1 MSAKPTTVTQYLA
14 SLEPERRKAL
24 QAVRKVVKANL
35 DPKVKEGIQY
45 GMIGYFIPHS
55 VYPDGYHCSP
65 DQPLPF
71 MSVASQKNHMAVYLF
86 CIYGDEAEA
95 ARFEKQWAR
104 SGKRL
109 DMGKSC
115 VRFKKLED
123 LCLETIGAAIKRMTA
138 ARFIEHYERNVVS
151 ATARRKKAARKKTA
165 AKKTASR
172 KAPTK
177 NASPKKAS
185 KKAPAKR
192 ATAKRAAKK
201 TAARK
206 PTTRKKAATRTSKAG
221 AASTKKK
228 ATRKTSA
235 RKAPARKAR

>member
-14 SLEPERRKAL
+14 ALPPERKRAL

-65 DQPLPF
+65 EQPLPF
-71 MSVASQKNHMAVYLF
+71 MSIASQKNHMAVYLF

-151 ATARRKKAARKKTA
+151 ATARRKKATRKKAT
-165 AKKTASR
+165 
-172 KAPTK
+172 
-177 NASPKKAS
+177 S
-185 KKAPAKR
+185 KKATPKPA
-192 ATAKRAAKK
+192 
-201 TAARK
+201 
-206 PTTRKKAATRTSKAG
+206 TRKKAATRTSKAG

-228 ATRKTSA
+228 ATRKTPA

>member
-65 DQPLPF
+65 EQPLPF
-71 MSVASQKNHMAVYLF
+71 MSIASQKNHMAVYLF

-172 KAPTK
+172 KAP
-177 NASPKKAS
+177 AKKA
-185 KKAPAKR
+185 
-192 ATAKRAAKK
+192 AAKK
-201 TAARK
+201 KAARK
-206 PTTRKKAATRTSKAG
+206 PATRKKAATRTSKAG

-228 ATRKTSA
+228 ATRRTSA
-235 RKAPARKAR
+235 RKAPDRKAR

>member
-65 DQPLPF
+65 EQPLPF
-71 MSVASQKNHMAVYLF
+71 MSIASQKNHMAVYLF

-109 DMGKSC
+109 DMGKGC
-115 VRFKKLED
+115 VRVRSLEEVPLD
-123 LCLETIGAAIKRMTA
+123 VLGRAIKRITA
-138 ARFIEHYERNVVS
+138 KRFVEAYESGQEGTS
-151 ATARRKKAARKKTA
+151 AGEKLARRKAKEGGAPAAAAGSSARVRKAQSKKA
-165 AKKTASR
+165 AKK
-172 KAPTK
+172 K
-177 NASPKKAS
+177 
-185 KKAPAKR
+185 
-192 ATAKRAAKK
+192 AAKK
-201 TAARK
+201 KVAA
-206 PTTRKKAATRTSKAG
+206 KKAVSK
-221 AASTKKK
+221 
-228 ATRKTSA
+228 R
-235 RKAPARKAR
+235 PARKTGGR

>member
-65 DQPLPF
+65 EQPLPF
-71 MSVASQKNHMAVYLF
+71 MSIASQKNHMAVYLF

-172 KAPTK
+172 KAP
-177 NASPKKAS
+177 AKKA
-185 KKAPAKR
+185 
-192 ATAKRAAKK
+192 AAKK
-201 TAARK
+201 KAARK
-206 PTTRKKAATRTSKAG
+206 PATRKKAATRTSKAG

-228 ATRKTSA
+228 ATRRTSA

>member
-1 MSAKPTTVTQYLA
+1 MSQKPTTVTQYLA
-14 SLEPERRKAL
+14 TLEPDRKKAL
-24 QAVRKVVKANL
+24 QAVRKVIKANL

-115 VRFKKLED
+115 VRFKNLED

-151 ATARRKKAARKKTA
+151 ATARKKKAARKKTA

-177 NASPKKAS
+177 KAAPKKAA
-185 KKAPAKR
+185 KGKAA
-192 ATAKRAAKK
+192 ATAPSGPSYKQMR
-201 TAARK
+201 
-206 PTTRKKAATRTSKAG
+206 SEG
-221 AASTKKK
+221 VV
-228 ATRKTSA
+228 
-235 RKAPARKAR
+235 

>member
-1 MSAKPTTVTQYLA
+1 MSQKPTTVTQYLTT
-14 SLEPERRKAL
+14 LEPDRKKVL
-24 QAVRKVVKANL
+24 QAVRKVIKANL

-86 CIYGDEAEA
+86 CIYGDDAEA
-95 ARFEKQWAR
+95 ARFEKQWAK
-104 SGKRL
+104 SGKKL

-151 ATARRKKAARKKTA
+151 ATARKKKAARKKTA

-177 NASPKKAS
+177 KAAP

-192 ATAKRAAKK
+192 ATAKKAAKK

-206 PTTRKKAATRTSKAG
+206 PATRKKAATRTSKAG

-228 ATRKTSA
+228 ATRRTSA

>member
-14 SLEPERRKAL
+14 ALPPERKRAL

-65 DQPLPF
+65 EQPLPF
-71 MSVASQKNHMAVYLF
+71 MSIASQKNHMAVYLF

-151 ATARRKKAARKKTA
+151 TTARRKKATRKKAA
-165 AKKTASR
+165 AKKTTSR
-172 KAPTK
+172 KTPA
-177 NASPKKAS
+177 KKATS
-185 KKAPAKR
+185 KKATPKPA
-192 ATAKRAAKK
+192 
-201 TAARK
+201 
-206 PTTRKKAATRTSKAG
+206 TRKKAATRTSKAG

-228 ATRKTSA
+228 ATRKTPARKTPA

>member
-24 QAVRKVVKANL
+24 QAVRMVVKANL

-65 DQPLPF
+65 EQPLPF
-71 MSVASQKNHMAVYLF
+71 MSIASQKNHMAVYLF

-172 KAPTK
+172 KAP
-177 NASPKKAS
+177 AKKA
-185 KKAPAKR
+185 
-192 ATAKRAAKK
+192 AAKK
-201 TAARK
+201 KAARK
-206 PTTRKKAATRTSKAG
+206 PATRKKAATRTSKAG

-228 ATRKTSA
+228 ATRRTSA

>member
-14 SLEPERRKAL
+14 ALPPERKRAL

-65 DQPLPF
+65 EQPLPF
-71 MSVASQKNHMAVYLF
+71 MSIASQKNHMAVYLF

-138 ARFIEHYERNVVS
+138 ARFIDHYERNVVS
-151 ATARRKKAARKKTA
+151 ATARRKKATRKKAT
-165 AKKTASR
+165 
-172 KAPTK
+172 
-177 NASPKKAS
+177 S
-185 KKAPAKR
+185 KKATPKPA
-192 ATAKRAAKK
+192 
-201 TAARK
+201 
-206 PTTRKKAATRTSKAG
+206 TRKKAATRTSKAG

-228 ATRKTSA
+228 ATRKTPA

>member
-14 SLEPERRKAL
+14 ALPAERKRAL

-65 DQPLPF
+65 EQPLPF
-71 MSVASQKNHMAVYLF
+71 MSIASQKNHMAVYLF

-123 LCLETIGAAIKRMTA
+123 LCLETIGAAIKRMTV

-151 ATARRKKAARKKTA
+151 ATARRKKASRKKTA
-165 AKKTASR
+165 AKKKTSR
-172 KAPTK
+172 KAPAKKTSK
-177 NASPKKAS
+177 KAAPKKATP
-185 KKAPAKR
+185 KPA
-192 ATAKRAAKK
+192 
-201 TAARK
+201 
-206 PTTRKKAATRTSKAG
+206 TRKKAATRTSKAG

-228 ATRKTSA
+228 ATRKTPA